1 MNDEFWRG
9 RFLEDRVSAD
19 DAFLMECLWQKETG
33 LPMRVW
39 SSGLP
44 TFDIPILRVQTSHV
58 EESDLG
64 QCFGVSITRVPKVVC
79 KTNLVVTEIGVNLA
93 GKSNVP
99 IPLTSPLRRDD
110 WLSMEDF
117 VLATSFIRKNKAA
130 LLEHWDG
137 ITSTSGFL
145 RKLTRL

>member
-1 MNDEFWRG
+1 M
-9 RFLEDRVSAD
+9 
-19 DAFLMECLWQKETG
+19 
-33 LPMRVW
+33 
-39 SSGLP
+39 
-44 TFDIPILRVQTSHV
+44 
-58 EESDLG
+58 
-64 QCFGVSITRVPKVVC
+64 VC